1 MALAAVEAVKAIGE
15 GSRRPQT
22 AYRHHWV
29 LTGLANKLFLKA
41 LWVGVDR
48 GAEALD
54 NWGLVLFYHCYK
66 KKKSS
71 ATSWE
76 QEFKYDP
83 VVVRIYQHVGGQGR

>member
-54 NWGLVLFYHCYK
+54 NWGLGRIKPRVPSAENVLEDHDVHQMEDFCSE
-66 KKKSS
+66 SS
-71 ATSWE
+71 ENVQCA
-76 QEFKYDP
+76 P
-83 VVVRIYQHVGGQGR
+83 

>member
-1 MALAAVEAVKAIGE
+1 MEAVKAIGE

-29 LTGLANKLFLKA
+29 LTGLANKLFLEA

-54 NWGLVLFYHCYK
+54 NWGLG
-66 KKKSS
+66 
-71 ATSWE
+71 
-76 QEFKYDP
+76 
-83 VVVRIYQHVGGQGR
+83 RIKRRLWTHRTGSRHTHQHRNRMEWNELERT

>member
-1 MALAAVEAVKAIGE
+1 MEAVKAIGE

-54 NWGLVLFYHCYK
+54 NWGLGYVLSGLQLRVCMRGC
-66 KKKSS
+66 
-71 ATSWE
+71 TE
-76 QEFKYDP
+76 TP
-83 VVVRIYQHVGGQGR
+83 LVGVGMVTLDWGLER